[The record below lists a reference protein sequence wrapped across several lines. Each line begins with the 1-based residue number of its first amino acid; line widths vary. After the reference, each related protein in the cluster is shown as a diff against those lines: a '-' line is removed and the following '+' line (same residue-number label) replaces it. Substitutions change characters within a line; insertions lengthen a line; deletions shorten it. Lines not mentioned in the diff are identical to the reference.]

1 MPALYLFI
9 SKNNTPCPLPKGR
22 GNFTPLENHR
32 LLSVVTIIIIYR
44 LWHKATVCLRERAC
58 SLTRVYYK
66 EPLIPTV
73 YGNTTGLK
81 PAELRMLERLYR
93 RKTPPNMVITPEA
106 ARALTEASAEIGRQ
120 VGLIMDRSGSI
131 RNVLVGTN
139 KDILI
144 PDLSEHRLGSKR
156 LRGVRF
162 IHTHLK
168 EMPLN
173 QEDLTDLALLR
184 LDLIAALAARPDG
197 LPGSISIAHLLPPNP
212 EEQLYEVLPL
222 QAVHT
227 INIDAANFIV
237 DLEREME
244 RAQGAREVAQKDRAI
259 LVSVSK
265 KSKQEQEESIEE
277 LKELTRSDGIAVLDT
292 VVQRLHDI
300 NPKYLLG
307 EGKLKE
313 LIIRSQQLGADLIV
327 FDQNLTPAQVKAIGD
342 ITEMRV
348 IDRTQLIL
356 DIFARRAHSGDGK
369 VQVELA
375 QLKYRLPRLSE
386 RSTALSRL
394 TGGIGG
400 RGPGETRL
408 EVDMRRARD
417 KIRRLEKQLDALG
430 RARDQRR
437 ERRVKSEIPIVSIAG
452 YTNAGKSTLFNTLT
466 KSDVKAENL
475 LFATL
480 DTATRRLRFPRDR
493 EVVITDT
500 VGFIKDLP
508 KDLLGAFKATLDEM
522 QDADLILHVVDISNP
537 RFEQQMESVDNLLI
551 ELGLDTIP
559 KLAVFNKAD
568 LVNALWARAV
578 AARFNGVV
586 CSAIDPGSFGDLLK
600 EIEKKVWEEKSS
612 AFSVQSSE

>member
-1 MPALYLFI
+1 MNTAQVRLPALYFI
-9 SKNNTPCPLPKGR
+9 
-22 GNFTPLENHR
+22 
-32 LLSVVTIIIIYR
+32 LSDQPR
-44 LWHKATVCLRERAC
+44 QRRDRKAN
-58 SLTRVYYK
+58 
-66 EPLIPTV
+66 IPTI

-81 PAELRMLERLYR
+81 PAEMKTLERLYR
-93 RKTPPNMVITPEA
+93 RKMQSGTVITPEA
-106 ARALTEASAEIGRQ
+106 ARALSEASAEIGRQ
-120 VGLIMDRSGSI
+120 VGLIIDRSGSI

-139 KDILI
+139 HDILI
-144 PDLSEHRLGSKR
+144 PDLSEHRLGARR

-168 EMPLN
+168 DQPLN
-173 QEDLTDLALLR
+173 HEDLTDLALLR
-184 LDLIAALAARPDG
+184 LDMIAALAVRPDG
-197 LPGSISIAHLLPPNP
+197 LPGNISIAYLIPPNP
-212 EEQLYEVLPL
+212 EEKLYEVLPP
-222 QAVHT
+222 QSMHGV
-227 INIDAANFIV
+227 NIDAAEFIA
-237 DLEREME
+237 DIERQME
-244 RAQGAREVAQKDRAI
+244 RAQTAVEVAKKDRAI

-265 KSKQEQEESIEE
+265 KSRHEQEESIEE
-277 LKELTRSDGIAVLDT
+277 LRELARSDGITVLDT
-292 VVQRLHDI
+292 VIQRPHDI

-307 EGKLKE
+307 EGKLKD

-327 FDQNLTPAQVKAIGD
+327 FDQNLTPAQVKSIGD

-408 EVDMRRARD
+408 EVDMRRSRD

-430 RARDQRR
+430 KARDQRR
-437 ERRVKSEIPIVSIAG
+437 ERRVKSDIPIVSIAG
-452 YTNAGKSTLFNTLT
+452 YTNAGKSTLFNALT
-466 KSDVKAENL
+466 RSEVKTEDL

-508 KDLLGAFKATLDEM
+508 KDLLGAFRATLDEM

-537 RFEQQMESVDNLLI
+537 RFEQQMESVNKLLTEI
-551 ELGLDTIP
+551 GLDEIP
-559 KLAVFNKAD
+559 QLIVLNKVD
-568 LVNALWARAV
+568 LVNSLWARAI
-578 AARFNGVV
+578 AARFKGVG
-586 CSAIDPGSFGDLLK
+586 CSAIDPDTFGVLLK
-600 EIEKKVWEEKSS
+600 EIEKRVWTE
-612 AFSVQSSE
+612 FS

>member
-1 MPALYLFI
+1 
-9 SKNNTPCPLPKGR
+9 
-22 GNFTPLENHR
+22 
-32 LLSVVTIIIIYR
+32 
-44 LWHKATVCLRERAC
+44 
-58 SLTRVYYK
+58 
-66 EPLIPTV
+66 
-73 YGNTTGLK
+73 
-81 PAELRMLERLYR
+81 MLERLYR
-93 RKTPPNMVITPEA
+93 RRTPPNMVITPEA
-106 ARALTEASAEIGRQ
+106 ARALTEVSAEIGRQ

-184 LDLIAALAARPDG
+184 LDIIAALAARPDG

-212 EEQLYEVLPL
+212 EEKLYEVLPP
-222 QAVHT
+222 QAVNAL
-227 INIDAANFIV
+227 NIDAANFIA

-244 RAQGAREVAQKDRAI
+244 RAQSAREVAKKDRAI

-265 KSKQEQEESIEE
+265 KGKHEQEESVEE
-277 LKELTRSDGIAVLDT
+277 LKELTRSDGITVLDT

-408 EVDMRRARD
+408 EIDMRRARD

-430 RARDQRR
+430 KARDQRR

-452 YTNAGKSTLFNTLT
+452 YTNAGKSTLFNALT
-466 KSDVKAENL
+466 KSEVKAENL

-480 DTATRRLRFPRDR
+480 DTATRRLRFPHDR

-508 KDLLGAFKATLDEM
+508 KELLGAFKATLDEM

-568 LVNALWARAV
+568 LVNALWAKAV
-578 AARFNGVV
+578 ATRFNGVV
-586 CSAIDPGSFGDLLK
+586 CSAINSGTFENLLH
-600 EIEKKVWEEKSS
+600 EIEKRVWEEKSS
-612 AFSVQSSE
+612 ELRVQSS

>member
-1 MPALYLFI
+1 MPALELSASEI
-9 SKNNTPCPLPKGR
+9 PPPRSLPGST
-22 GNFTPLENHR
+22 GN
-32 LLSVVTIIIIYR
+32 LL
-44 LWHKATVCLRERAC
+44 
-58 SLTRVYYK
+58 K
-66 EPLIPTV
+66 EPPIPAV

-81 PAELRMLERLYR
+81 PAELKMLERLYR

-106 ARALTEASAEIGRQ
+106 ARLMTEASLEIGRQ
-120 VGLIMDRSGSI
+120 VGVIIDRSGNI
-131 RNVLVGTN
+131 RSVLVGTN

-162 IHTHLK
+162 MHTHLK
-168 EMPLN
+168 DMPLN

-184 LDLIAALAARPDG
+184 LDMIAALTVRSDG
-197 LPGSISIAHLLPPNP
+197 LPGTVSIAYLLPPNP
-212 EEQLYEVLPL
+212 EEKLSEVLPPRP
-222 QAVHT
+222 VHSVT
-227 INIDAANFIV
+227 IDAANFIA

-244 RAQGAREVAQKDRAI
+244 RAQTALEVAKKDRAI

-265 KSKQEQEESIEE
+265 KSRQEQEESVEE
-277 LKELTRSDGIAVLDT
+277 LRELARSDGITVLDA
-292 VVQRLHDI
+292 VIQRLHDI
-300 NPKYLLG
+300 NPRYLLG

-327 FDQNLTPAQVKAIGD
+327 FDQNLTPAQVKSIGD

-375 QLKYRLPRLSE
+375 QLQYRLPRLSE

-417 KIRRLEKQLDALG
+417 RIRRLEKQLDALG

-452 YTNAGKSTLFNTLT
+452 YTNAGKSTLFNALT
-466 KSDVKAENL
+466 RSDVKAENL

-508 KDLLGAFKATLDEM
+508 RDLLGAFKATLDEM

-537 RFEQQMESVDNLLI
+537 RFERQMESVDNLLN
-551 ELGLDTIP
+551 ELGLDHIP
-559 KLAVFNKAD
+559 KLVVLNKAD
-568 LVNALWARAV
+568 LVNPPWAKV
-578 AARFNGVV
+578 LT
-586 CSAIDPGSFGDLLK
+586 CSAINSGTFGGLMK
-600 EIEKKVWEEKSS
+600 EIEKRVWPEETLLT
-612 AFSVQSSE
+612 SETGAV

>member
-1 MPALYLFI
+1 LY
-9 SKNNTPCPLPKGR
+9 PDLPEE
-22 GNFTPLENHR
+22 T
-32 LLSVVTIIIIYR
+32 
-44 LWHKATVCLRERAC
+44 A
-58 SLTRVYYK
+58 
-66 EPLIPTV
+66 IPTIH
-73 YGNTTGLK
+73 GNTTGLK
-81 PAELRMLERLYR
+81 PAEVKMLERLYR
-93 RKTPPNMVITPEA
+93 RKMPPEAVITPEA
-106 ARALTEASAEIGRQ
+106 ARALSEASAATGRQ
-120 VGLIMDRSGSI
+120 IGLIIDRSGSV

-144 PDLSEHRLGSKR
+144 PDLSEHRLGAKR

-162 IHTHLK
+162 VHTHLK
-168 EMPLN
+168 DHPLN

-184 LDLIAALAARPDG
+184 LDFIAALAVQADG
-197 LPGSISIAHLLPPNP
+197 LPGNISIAYLLPPNA
-212 EEQLYEVLPL
+212 EEKIYEVMPPRS
-222 QAVHT
+222 VHSVML
-227 INIDAANFIV
+227 DAAEFIS
-237 DLEREME
+237 DIERQME
-244 RAQGAREVAQKDRAI
+244 RAQAAREVAKKDRAI
-259 LVSVSK
+259 LVSVAK
-265 KSKQEQEESIEE
+265 KSKHEQEESVEE
-277 LKELTRSDGIAVLDT
+277 LKELARTDGITVLDA
-292 VVQRLHDI
+292 VIQRLHDI

-327 FDQNLTPAQVKAIGD
+327 FDQNLSPAQVKAIGD

-430 RARDQRR
+430 KARDQRR
-437 ERRVKSEIPIVSIAG
+437 ERRIKSEIPIVSIAG
-452 YTNAGKSTLFNTLT
+452 YTNAGKSTLFNALT
-466 KSDVKAENL
+466 RSEVKAENL

-508 KDLLGAFKATLDEM
+508 QDLLGAFRATLDEM

-537 RFEQQMESVDNLLI
+537 RFEQQMDSVNNLLREI
-551 ELGLDTIP
+551 GLDQIP
-559 KLAVFNKAD
+559 QLAVLNKVD
-568 LVNALWARAV
+568 LVNPPWAKVLAR
-578 AARFNGVV
+578 RFNGVT
-586 CSAIDPGSFGDLLK
+586 CSAIDPVTFGDLLR
-600 EIEKKVWEEKSS
+600 EIEKRVWPEKK
-612 AFSVQSSE
+612 E

>member
-1 MPALYLFI
+1 MPDQARHDEKVDL
-9 SKNNTPCPLPKGR
+9 NADPL
-22 GNFTPLENHR
+22 
-32 LLSVVTIIIIYR
+32 
-44 LWHKATVCLRERAC
+44 
-58 SLTRVYYK
+58 K

-73 YGNTTGLK
+73 HGHITGLK
-81 PAELRMLERLYR
+81 PAEIKLLERLYR
-93 RKTPPNMVITPEA
+93 RKMPPDMVITPEA
-106 ARALTEASAEIGRQ
+106 ARALTEASAQIGRQ
-120 VGLIMDRSGSI
+120 VGLIIDRSGSV
-131 RNVLVGTN
+131 RNVIIGTN

-144 PDLSEHRLGSKR
+144 PDLSEHRLGGRR

-168 EMPLN
+168 DQPLN

-184 LDLIAALAARPDG
+184 LDMIAALAVRADG
-197 LPGSISIAHLLPPNP
+197 LPGDISIAHLIPPNP
-212 EEQLYEVLPL
+212 EEKLHEVMPPLP
-222 QAVHT
+222 VHALAM
-227 INIDAANFIV
+227 DAAGMIA
-237 DLEREME
+237 DIERQME
-244 RAQGAREVAQKDRAI
+244 RAQSAVEVAKRDRAI

-265 KSKQEQEESIEE
+265 KARHEQEESIEE
-277 LKELTRSDGIAVLDT
+277 LKELARSDSITVLDA

-327 FDQNLTPAQVKAIGD
+327 FDQNLTPAQIKAIGD

-417 KIRRLEKQLDALG
+417 RIRRLEKQLDSLG

-437 ERRVKSEIPIVSIAG
+437 ERRVKSDIPIVSIAG
-452 YTNAGKSTLFNTLT
+452 YTNAGKSTLFNALT
-466 KSDVKAENL
+466 KSEVKAENL

-500 VGFIKDLP
+500 VGFIKELP
-508 KDLLGAFKATLDEM
+508 KDLLLAFRATLDEM
-522 QDADLILHVVDISNP
+522 QDADLILHVVDLSNP
-537 RFEQQMESVDNLLI
+537 RFEQQMQSVNNLLQEI
-551 ELGLDTIP
+551 GLDHIP
-559 KLAVFNKAD
+559 QLVVLNKAD
-568 LVNALWARAV
+568 LVNPLWARAI
-578 AARFNGVV
+578 ASRFGSVV
-586 CSAIDPGSFGDLLK
+586 CSAINPATFGDLLQ
-600 EIEKKVWEEKSS
+600 EIEKRVWKEEDSS
-612 AFSVQSSE
+612 DRPADESSPT

>member
-1 MPALYLFI
+1 
-9 SKNNTPCPLPKGR
+9 
-22 GNFTPLENHR
+22 
-32 LLSVVTIIIIYR
+32 
-44 LWHKATVCLRERAC
+44 
-58 SLTRVYYK
+58 
-66 EPLIPTV
+66 
-73 YGNTTGLK
+73 
-81 PAELRMLERLYR
+81 MLERLYR
-93 RKTPPNMVITPEA
+93 RKMPPDAVITPEA
-106 ARALTEASAEIGRQ
+106 ARALTEASAAIHRQ
-120 VGLIMDRSGSI
+120 VGLIIDRSGGV
-131 RNVLVGTN
+131 RNVIIGTN

-144 PDLSEHRLGSKR
+144 PDLSEHRLGSRR

-168 EMPLN
+168 DQPLN

-184 LDLIAALAARPDG
+184 LDMIAALVARPDG
-197 LPGSISIAHLLPPNP
+197 LPGNISIAHLVPPNA
-212 EEQLYEVLPL
+212 EEKLYEVLPPGS
-222 QAVHT
+222 VHA
-227 INIDAANFIV
+227 IGLDAAGFIA
-237 DLEREME
+237 DIERQLE
-244 RAQGAREVAQKDRAI
+244 RAQAATEVAKKDRAI

-265 KSKQEQEESIEE
+265 KSRHEQEESVEE
-277 LKELTRSDGIAVLDT
+277 LKELARTDGITVLDA
-292 VVQRLHDI
+292 VIQRLHDI
-300 NPKYLLG
+300 NPRYLLG

-327 FDQNLTPAQVKAIGD
+327 FDQNLSPAQVKSIGD

-408 EVDMRRARD
+408 EIDMRRARD

-430 RARDQRR
+430 KARDQRR

-452 YTNAGKSTLFNTLT
+452 YTNAGKSTLFNALT
-466 KSDVKAENL
+466 RSEVKAEDL

-508 KDLLGAFKATLDEM
+508 KDLLGAFRATLDEM
-522 QDADLILHVVDISNP
+522 QDADLILHVVDVNNP
-537 RFEQQMESVDNLLI
+537 RFEQQMESVNALLSEI
-551 ELGLDTIP
+551 GLDQIP
-559 KLAVFNKAD
+559 QLMVFNKAD
-568 LVNALWARAV
+568 LVNPLWAKTIAS
-578 AARFNGVV
+578 RFRGVV
-586 CSAIDPGSFGDLLK
+586 CSAINPVTFGDLLR
-600 EIEKKVWEEKSS
+600 EIEKKVWG
-612 AFSVQSSE
+612 A

>member
-1 MPALYLFI
+1 
-9 SKNNTPCPLPKGR
+9 
-22 GNFTPLENHR
+22 
-32 LLSVVTIIIIYR
+32 
-44 LWHKATVCLRERAC
+44 
-58 SLTRVYYK
+58 
-66 EPLIPTV
+66 
-73 YGNTTGLK
+73 
-81 PAELRMLERLYR
+81 
-93 RKTPPNMVITPEA
+93 VITPEA
-106 ARALTEASAEIGRQ
+106 ARALSETSAEIGRQ
-120 VGLIMDRSGSI
+120 VGLIIDRSGSVL
-131 RNVLVGTN
+131 NVLVGTN

-144 PDLSEHRLGSKR
+144 PDLSERRLGSKR

-168 EMPLN
+168 GQPLN

-184 LDLIAALAARPDG
+184 LDIIAALAVQPDG
-197 LPGSISIAHLLPPNP
+197 LPGTISIAYLIPPNP
-212 EEQLYEVLPL
+212 EGKLYEILPP
-222 QAVHT
+222 QSVHT
-227 INIDAANFIV
+227 IELHASEFIA
-237 DLEREME
+237 DIERQMERE
-244 RAQGAREVAQKDRAI
+244 QSAREVAQKDRAI
-259 LVSVSK
+259 LISVSK
-265 KSKQEQEESIEE
+265 KSKHEQEESIEE
-277 LKELTRSDGIAVLDT
+277 LKELTRSDGITVLDT
-292 VVQRLHDI
+292 VIQRLHNI
-300 NPKYLLG
+300 NPRYLLG

-408 EVDMRRARD
+408 EIDMRRARD

-430 RARDQRR
+430 KARDQRR
-437 ERRVKSEIPIVSIAG
+437 ELRVTSDIPIVSIAG
-452 YTNAGKSTLFNTLT
+452 YTNAGKSTLFNALT
-466 KSDVKAENL
+466 KSEVKAENL

-508 KDLLGAFKATLDEM
+508 KDLLGAFRATLDEM
-522 QDADLILHVVDISNP
+522 LDADLILHVIDISNP
-537 RFEQQMESVDNLLI
+537 RFEQQMESVNNLLTEI
-551 ELGLDTIP
+551 GLDHIP
-559 KLAVFNKAD
+559 QLAVFNKAD
-568 LVNALWARAV
+568 LVNLLWAKTI

-586 CSAIDPGSFGDLLK
+586 CSAIQPDTFGVLLQ
-600 EIEKKVWEEKSS
+600 EIEKKIWRE
-612 AFSVQSSE
+612 

>member
-1 MPALYLFI
+1 
-9 SKNNTPCPLPKGR
+9 
-22 GNFTPLENHR
+22 
-32 LLSVVTIIIIYR
+32 
-44 LWHKATVCLRERAC
+44 
-58 SLTRVYYK
+58 
-66 EPLIPTV
+66 
-73 YGNTTGLK
+73 
-81 PAELRMLERLYR
+81 MLERLYR

-106 ARALTEASAEIGRQ
+106 ARALTEVSAEIGRQ
-120 VGLIMDRSGSI
+120 VGIIIDRSGSI
-131 RNVLVGTN
+131 RNVVVGTN
-139 KDILI
+139 RDILI
-144 PDLSEHRLGSKR
+144 PDLSELRLGTKR
-156 LRGVRF
+156 LRGVRL

-168 EMPLN
+168 DQPLN

-184 LDLIAALAARPDG
+184 LDMIAALSVRPDG
-197 LPGSISIAHLLPPNP
+197 LPGNISIAHLIPPNP
-212 EEQLYEVLPL
+212 EEKLYEVLPP
-222 QAVHT
+222 QSVHAVAM
-227 INIDAANFIV
+227 DAAEFIA
-237 DLEREME
+237 DIERQME
-244 RAQGAREVAQKDRAI
+244 RAQSALEVAKKDRAI

-265 KSKQEQEESIEE
+265 KSKHEQEESIEE
-277 LKELTRSDGIAVLDT
+277 LKELARSDDITVLDT
-292 VVQRLHDI
+292 VIQRPHDI
-300 NPKYLLG
+300 NPRYLLG

-327 FDQNLTPAQVKAIGD
+327 FNQDLTPAQVKAIGD

-417 KIRRLEKQLDALG
+417 RIRRLENQLDALG
-430 RARDQRR
+430 KARDQRR

-466 KSDVKAENL
+466 KSEVKAEDL

-500 VGFIKDLP
+500 VGFIRDLP
-508 KDLLGAFKATLDEM
+508 EDLLGAFRATLDEM
-522 QDADLILHVVDISNP
+522 QDADLILHIVDISNP
-537 RFEQQMESVDNLLI
+537 RFEQQMESVDKILTDI
-551 ELGLDTIP
+551 GLDHIP
-559 KLAVFNKAD
+559 RLVVFNKVD
-568 LVNALWARAV
+568 LVNRFWAKALAR
-578 AARFNGVV
+578 RFHGVY
-586 CSAIDPGSFGDLLK
+586 CSAINPDTFGDLLK
-600 EIEKKVWEEKSS
+600 EIERRVWREEDLKQE
-612 AFSVQSSE
+612 VGGQTTDTIR

>member
-1 MPALYLFI
+1 M
-9 SKNNTPCPLPKGR
+9 K
-22 GNFTPLENHR
+22 
-32 LLSVVTIIIIYR
+32 
-44 LWHKATVCLRERAC
+44 
-58 SLTRVYYK
+58 
-66 EPLIPTV
+66 
-73 YGNTTGLK
+73 
-81 PAELRMLERLYR
+81 MLERLYR
-93 RKTPPNMVITPEA
+93 RKTPPSTVITPEA
-106 ARALTEASAEIGRQ
+106 ARALTEASAAIGRQ
-120 VGLIMDRSGSI
+120 VGLIIDRSGSI

-139 KDILI
+139 RDILI
-144 PDLSEHRLGSKR
+144 PDLSEHRLGARR
-156 LRGVRF
+156 LRGVRL

-168 EMPLN
+168 DQPLN

-184 LDLIAALAARPDG
+184 LDMIAALSVRPGG
-197 LPGSISIAHLLPPNP
+197 LPGNISIAYLIPPNP
-212 EEQLYEVLPL
+212 EEKLYEVLPP
-222 QAVHT
+222 QSVHA
-227 INIDAANFIV
+227 IAMDAAEFIA
-237 DLEREME
+237 DIERQME
-244 RAQGAREVAQKDRAI
+244 RAQAALEVAKKDRAI

-265 KSKQEQEESIEE
+265 RSRHEQEESIEE
-277 LKELTRSDGIAVLDT
+277 LKELARSDDITVLDT
-292 VVQRLHDI
+292 VIQRPQDI
-300 NPKYLLG
+300 NPRYLLG

-327 FDQNLTPAQVKAIGD
+327 FNQDLTPAQVKAIGD

-408 EVDMRRARD
+408 EIDMRRARD
-417 KIRRLEKQLDALG
+417 RIRRLEKQLDALG
-430 RARDQRR
+430 KARDQRR

-466 KSDVKAENL
+466 KSEVKTEDL

-500 VGFIKDLP
+500 VGFIRDLP
-508 KDLLGAFKATLDEM
+508 EDLLGAFRATLDEM

-537 RFEQQMESVDNLLI
+537 RFEQQMESVDKILTEI
-551 ELGLDTIP
+551 GLDHIP
-559 KLAVFNKAD
+559 RLVVFNKVD
-568 LVNALWARAV
+568 LVNRFWAKALAR
-578 AARFNGVV
+578 RFRGVY
-586 CSAIDPGSFGDLLK
+586 CSAINPDTFGDLLK
-600 EIEKKVWEEKSS
+600 EIEKRVWPEKRDSEVREQKPESS
-612 AFSVQSSE
+612 STP

>member
-1 MPALYLFI
+1 
-9 SKNNTPCPLPKGR
+9 
-22 GNFTPLENHR
+22 
-32 LLSVVTIIIIYR
+32 V
-44 LWHKATVCLRERAC
+44 
-58 SLTRVYYK
+58 
-66 EPLIPTV
+66 LIGT
-73 YGNTTGLK
+73 
-81 PAELRMLERLYR
+81 
-93 RKTPPNMVITPEA
+93 
-106 ARALTEASAEIGRQ
+106 
-120 VGLIMDRSGSI
+120 DR
-131 RNVLVGTN
+131 
-139 KDILI
+139 DILI
-144 PDLSEHRLGSKR
+144 PDLSVYRFGTKR

-168 EMPLN
+168 DQPLN

-184 LDLIAALAARPDG
+184 LDMIAALVVKPDG
-197 LPGSISIAHLLPPNP
+197 LPGTISIAYVLPPNDA
-212 EEQLYEVLPL
+212 EKRYEVLPP

-227 INIDAANFIV
+227 IDIDAANFIAE
-237 DLEREME
+237 LEREME
-244 RAQGAREVAQKDRAI
+244 RARSATDVAKKDRAI

-265 KSKQEQEESIEE
+265 KSKAEQEESIEE
-277 LKELTRSDGIAVLDT
+277 LRELARSDDIHVLDG
-292 VVQRLHDI
+292 VIQRPHDI
-300 NPKYLLG
+300 NPRYLLG

-327 FDQNLTPAQVKAIGD
+327 FDQNLTPAQIKSIGD
-342 ITEMRV
+342 VTEMRV

-430 RARDQRR
+430 KARNQRR
-437 ERRVKSEIPIVSIAG
+437 ERRVKSAIPIVSIAG
-452 YTNAGKSTLFNTLT
+452 YANAGKSTLFNTLT
-466 KSDVKAENL
+466 KSDVTAENL

-508 KDLLGAFKATLDEM
+508 KDLLGAFRATLDEM
-522 QDADLILHVVDISNP
+522 QDADLIVHVVDISNP
-537 RFEQQMESVDNLLI
+537 RFEQQMESVDKLI
-551 ELGLDTIP
+551 QEIGLDQIP
-559 KLAVFNKAD
+559 KLIVFNKVD
-568 LVNALWARAV
+568 LVHALWAKVIAR
-578 AARFNGVV
+578 RFNGVV
-586 CSAIDPGSFGDLLK
+586 CSAIQPDTFGALLGA
-600 EIEKKVWEEKSS
+600 IEKRLWGEDG
-612 AFSVQSSE
+612 QGSE

>member
-1 MPALYLFI
+1 
-9 SKNNTPCPLPKGR
+9 
-22 GNFTPLENHR
+22 
-32 LLSVVTIIIIYR
+32 
-44 LWHKATVCLRERAC
+44 
-58 SLTRVYYK
+58 
-66 EPLIPTV
+66 
-73 YGNTTGLK
+73 
-81 PAELRMLERLYR
+81 MLERLYR
-93 RKTPPNMVITPEA
+93 RRTPPNQVITSEA
-106 ARALTEASAEIGRQ
+106 ARALTEASTAIGRQ
-120 VGLIMDRSGSI
+120 VGLIIDRSGST

-156 LRGVRF
+156 LRGVRL

-168 EMPLN
+168 DMPLN

-184 LDLIAALAARPDG
+184 LDMIAALAARPDG
-197 LPGSISIAHLLPPNP
+197 LPGSISIAYLIPPNP
-212 EEQLYEVLPL
+212 EEKLYEVLPPRS
-222 QAVHT
+222 VHA
-227 INIDAANFIV
+227 IEIDAAEFIA
-237 DLEREME
+237 DMERQME
-244 RAQGAREVAQKDRAI
+244 RAQAAREVAKKDRAI

-265 KSKQEQEESIEE
+265 KSKQEQEESVEE
-277 LKELTRSDGIAVLDT
+277 LKELARSDGITVLDT
-292 VVQRLHDI
+292 VVQRLHEI

-342 ITEMRV
+342 ITEIRV

-408 EVDMRRARD
+408 EIDMRRARD
-417 KIRRLEKQLDALG
+417 KIRSLERQLEGLG
-430 RARDQRR
+430 RARNQRR
-437 ERRVKSEIPIVSIAG
+437 ERRIQSAIPIVSIAG
-452 YTNAGKSTLFNTLT
+452 YTNAGKSTLFNMLT
-466 KSDVKAENL
+466 RSDVKAEDL

-508 KDLLGAFKATLDEM
+508 KDLLGAFRATLDEM
-522 QDADLILHVVDISNP
+522 QDADLILHVVDVSNP
-537 RFEQQMESVDNLLI
+537 RFEQQMESVDNLLNEI
-551 ELGLDTIP
+551 GLDHIP
-559 KLAVFNKAD
+559 KVAVFNKVD
-568 LVNALWARAV
+568 LVNPLWARAI
-578 AARFNGVV
+578 ASRFSGVL
-586 CSAIDPGSFGDLLK
+586 CSAIDARTFGELLK
-600 EIEKKVWEEKSS
+600 EIEKKVWPEERVYKQEEG
-612 AFSVQSSE
+612 AVP

>member
-1 MPALYLFI
+1 MEGQESWRAA
-9 SKNNTPCPLPKGR
+9 R
-22 GNFTPLENHR
+22 G
-32 LLSVVTIIIIYR
+32 
-44 LWHKATVCLRERAC
+44 AA
-58 SLTRVYYK
+58 
-66 EPLIPTV
+66 IPTV
-73 YGNTTGLK
+73 HGNTTGLK
-81 PAELRMLERLYR
+81 PAEIKTLERLYR
-93 RKTPPNMVITPEA
+93 RKMPPNVVITPET
-106 ARALTEASAEIGRQ
+106 ARALSEASADIGRQ
-120 VGLIMDRSGSI
+120 VGLIIDRAGNV

-144 PDLSEHRLGSKR
+144 PDLSEHRLGSRR

-162 IHTHLK
+162 IHTHLRDQ
-168 EMPLN
+168 PLN

-184 LDLIAALAARPDG
+184 LDMIAALAARPDG
-197 LPGSISIAHLLPPNP
+197 LPGNISIAHLIPPNP
-212 EEQLYEVLPL
+212 EEKLYEVLTPRSVH
-222 QAVHT
+222 AVD
-227 INIDAANFIV
+227 IDAAKFIA
-237 DLEREME
+237 DIERQMD
-244 RAQGAREVAQKDRAI
+244 RAQAALEVSRKDRAI

-265 KSKQEQEESIEE
+265 KSRSEQEESVEE
-277 LKELTRSDGIAVLDT
+277 LKELARSDGITVLDT
-292 VVQRLHDI
+292 VVQRLHAV
-300 NPKYLLG
+300 NPRYLLG

-313 LIIRSQQLGADLIV
+313 LIIRSQQLGADLVV
-327 FDQNLTPAQVKAIGD
+327 FDQNLTPAQIKAIGD

-408 EVDMRRARD
+408 EIDMRRARD
-417 KIRRLEKQLDALG
+417 RIRRLEKQLDALG
-430 RARDQRR
+430 KARDQRR

-452 YTNAGKSTLFNTLT
+452 YTNAGKSTLFNALT
-466 KSDVKAENL
+466 KSEVTAENL

-508 KDLLGAFKATLDEM
+508 KDLLGAFRATLDEM
-522 QDADLILHVVDISNP
+522 QDADLILHVVDLSNP
-537 RFEQQMESVDNLLI
+537 RFEQQMESVNNLLREI
-551 ELGLDTIP
+551 GLDHIP
-559 KLAVFNKAD
+559 QLDVFNKVD
-568 LVNALWARAV
+568 LVSPLWAKAIAV
-578 AARFNGVV
+578 RFKGVV
-586 CSAIDPGSFGDLLK
+586 CSAIDSRTFGELLK
-600 EIEKKVWEEKSS
+600 EIEKRVWLE
-612 AFSVQSSE
+612 

>member
-1 MPALYLFI
+1 
-9 SKNNTPCPLPKGR
+9 
-22 GNFTPLENHR
+22 
-32 LLSVVTIIIIYR
+32 
-44 LWHKATVCLRERAC
+44 
-58 SLTRVYYK
+58 
-66 EPLIPTV
+66 
-73 YGNTTGLK
+73 
-81 PAELRMLERLYR
+81 MLERLYR
-93 RKTPPNMVITPEA
+93 RKTPPNMVIAPEA
-106 ARALTEASAEIGRQ
+106 ARALTESSAKIGRQ

-139 KDILI
+139 RDILI

-162 IHTHLK
+162 IHTHLQ

-184 LDLIAALAARPDG
+184 LDMIAALAARPDG
-197 LPGSISIAHLLPPNP
+197 LPGSISIAHLLPPNL
-212 EEQLYEVLPL
+212 EEKLYEVLPP
-222 QAVHT
+222 QAVHAVT
-227 INIDAANFIV
+227 IDAANFIA

-244 RAQGAREVAQKDRAI
+244 RAQSALEVAKRDRAI

-265 KSKQEQEESIEE
+265 KSKYEQEESIEE
-277 LKELTRSDGIAVLDT
+277 LKELTRSDGITVLDT
-292 VVQRLHDI
+292 VIQRLHDI

-408 EVDMRRARD
+408 EIDMRRARD

-430 RARDQRR
+430 KARDQRR

-537 RFEQQMESVDNLLI
+537 RFEHQMESVDNLLI
-551 ELGLDTIP
+551 EIGLDTIP

-568 LVNALWARAV
+568 LVNAQWAKAV
-578 AARFNGVV
+578 AVRFNGVV
-586 CSAIDPGSFGDLLK
+586 CSAINPGTFGDLLK
-600 EIEKKVWEEKSS
+600 EIEKRVWKEDSTEPR
-612 AFSVQSSE
+612 VQVRSKKDGS